1 MKTVIISGASSG
13 IGLATAKKFLE
24 QKYVVYNLDI
34 KAPSFTHTDYISLQC
49 DMSQIDS
56 IKQAL
61 LEIQGKANVIDS
73 LVVNAGI
80 HFSGDILEINE
91 DDFDSVFAINVKAAF
106 FLVQGVLP
114 SMLKAQHGNIVI
126 VGSDQ
131 SIIAK
136 RRSVLYGSTKAALV
150 NLTKSVALDFSEA
163 GISANLV
170 APGTIDTPLYRQA
183 IKKYSQKWGGDINM
197 LDQEEQKLQPIGRLG
212 RPEEV
217 ANFIYFLC
225 SDEARFITGAVLPI
239 DGGYTAA

>member
-13 IGLATAKKFLE
+13 IGLAAAKKFID
-24 QKYVVYNLDI
+24 QKYIVYNLDI
-34 KAPSFTHTDYISLQC
+34 ADPSFTHAHYISLKC

-56 IKQAL
+56 IKKAV
-61 LEIQGKANVIDS
+61 LEIQDKAKVIDG

-80 HFSGDILEINE
+80 HFSGNILEISE
-91 DDFDSVFAINVKAAF
+91 ADFDKVFAINFKAAF
-106 FLVQGVLP
+106 FLIQSVLP
-114 SMLKAQHGNIVI
+114 SMLKVQHGNIVI
-126 VGSDQ
+126 IGSDQ
-131 SIIAK
+131 SLIAK
-136 RRSVLYGSTKAALV
+136 RKSVLYGSTKAALV
-150 NLTKSVALDFSEA
+150 NLTKSIALDFSHE
-163 GISANLV
+163 GICANLV

-183 IKKYSQKWGGDINM
+183 IKKYSQKFSLDLSII
-197 LDQEEQKLQPIGRLG
+197 DQEEQKLQPIGRLG